1 VCYNLAMAAG
11 RPSEYDPI
19 KVAKATSKYIEDCKN
34 QFYLPTVEGLAVHL
48 CVARSTIYEWAKTY
62 PEFSDILEALL
73 AAQGSQLIQNGLK
86 GEYNS
91 TITKLM
97 LTKHGY
103 KDKTDVT
110 TDDKPIEAIIG
121 MRVIKDNEQPNQSNV

>member
-1 VCYNLAMAAG
+1 MAAG
-11 RPSEYDPI
+11 RPSQYDAVN
-19 KVAKATSKYIEDCKN
+19 VAKATSKYIEDCKH

-110 TDDKPIEAIIG
+110 TDDKPVEAIIG
-121 MRVIKDNEQPNQSNV
+121 MRVIKDNGDHIQNKEPEAA